1 MESGMNL
8 VQLIIVLTVIAIIS
22 WGIYR
27 AKSISKPTEEP
38 TEKAHAARIVD
49 IDMPFG
55 SMVTFMVKW
64 SLASIPALMIL
75 ALFGFAAAMVFGAM
89 TGVRY

>member
-1 MESGMNL
+1 
-8 VQLIIVLTVIAIIS
+8 
-22 WGIYR
+22 
-27 AKSISKPTEEP
+27 
-38 TEKAHAARIVD
+38 
-49 IDMPFG
+49 
-55 SMVTFMVKW
+55 MVTFMVKW

>member
-1 MESGMNL
+1 MSLMT
-8 VQLIIVLTVIAIIS
+8 VLIVVAVIALIA
-22 WGIYR
+22 WGVTK
-27 AKSISKPTEEP
+27 AQ
-38 TEKAHAARIVD
+38 TEKASCETSNLPEVQAQRVKVVD

-75 ALFGFAAAMVFGAM
+75 ALFGFAVAMVFGAAVG
-89 TGVRY
+89 TGR

>member
-1 MESGMNL
+1 MSLMT
-8 VQLIIVLTVIAIIS
+8 VLIIIAVVALIA
-22 WGIYR
+22 WGV
-27 AKSISKPTEEP
+27 T
-38 TEKAHAARIVD
+38 KAQTDKASRETSDLPEVQAQRVKVVD

-75 ALFGFAAAMVFGAM
+75 ALFGFAVAMVFGAM
-89 TGVRY
+89 TGARY

>member
-1 MESGMNL
+1 MT
-8 VQLIIVLTVIAIIS
+8 VLIVIAVIALIA
-22 WGIYR
+22 WGVTK
-27 AKSISKPTEEP
+27 AQ
-38 TEKAHAARIVD
+38 TEKASGETSGLPEVQAQRVKVVD